1 MRLFG
6 TERRACAF
14 IAAVALLALL
24 LAACTGHGSGTE
36 TDGPDG
42 TEREP
47 EDVITASELAG
58 YKFISAEDCGSEL
71 GKAFVALHESFNK
84 IAGVATEKS
93 DDFYREGVPELEMK
107 ECEILIGGTNR
118 PESKKFLSGLRSDD
132 YGYALIGK
140 KLAIAGRTEANTVK
154 AIEAFEENVLS
165 RFEKNGAAGTFMSSG
180 DNYTFGAEYSV
191 DSVDLC
197 GTDIGKWTVVYPKKD
212 TMGEAVAA
220 ERTRDI
226 IASHCGFTVDVIR
239 DDMAPADLENV
250 ISVGITA
257 FTSDALADGLKKAG
271 SGATSSAFIGYDGKT
286 VLVGGKDSA
295 SLLAAVDS
303 LGKELSDAA
312 ARDGR
317 SVTLTLDAEKTYDV
331 ADTMLTAMSF
341 NNLVS
346 SKSAERTERV
356 TEMVLKY
363 MPDTIGFQETSSDW
377 MNSLIAKLKG
387 VYAWVGEGRNGG
399 SSGEYNPI
407 FYNKSKFEL
416 KESGTHWMSDTPDVA
431 SKFPESTYNRIY
443 TYALLERKSDGKKI
457 MIVNTHLDHKSEPAR
472 VKQIKV
478 LLEFIEKYR
487 DYPIVLSGDFN
498 TTPSSNVYSTVTK
511 SFMKDSADV
520 AMQAKRASTFTNYGK
535 SDKTLDYLFVNPAK
549 MSVAEYSVCNEK
561 INGDYPS
568 DHHPVLIKYSVLD

>member
-58 YKFISAEDCGSEL
+58 YKFIRAEDCGSEL

-140 KLAIAGRTEANTVK
+140 KLVIAGRTEANTVK

-399 SSGEYNPI
+399 
-407 FYNKSKFEL
+407 L
-416 KESGTHWMSDTPDVA
+416 
-431 SKFPESTYNRIY
+431 R
-443 TYALLERKSDGKKI
+443 
-457 MIVNTHLDHKSEPAR
+457 
-472 VKQIKV
+472 
-478 LLEFIEKYR
+478 
-487 DYPIVLSGDFN
+487 
-498 TTPSSNVYSTVTK
+498 
-511 SFMKDSADV
+511 
-520 AMQAKRASTFTNYGK
+520 
-535 SDKTLDYLFVNPAK
+535 
-549 MSVAEYSVCNEK
+549 
-561 INGDYPS
+561 
-568 DHHPVLIKYSVLD
+568 